1 MIILFDKNTDP
12 NIAEIS
18 SGDVNGDKFYWNVRA
33 DNGWVW
39 DITNFK
45 FRAGG
50 SDANVVFHNA
60 EGFEPYFQQY
70 MGIVAKVVNPAVKF
84 NEDPYYDRTKTGE
97 IVPHTYDTTSDIE
110 QEYIAGTFKE

>member
-39 DITNFK
+39 DSTSFK
-45 FRAGG
+45 FRVGG
-50 SDANVVFHNA
+50 ADADITFHNA
-60 EGFEPYFQQY
+60 GGFEPYFQQY
-70 MGIVAKVVNPAVKF
+70 MEIVAKVVNPAVKF

-110 QEYIAGTFKE
+110 QEYIAGTIKG